1 MVLVCSQSTASH
13 FFLFERAGIKHALPF
28 FECDCPFTIAIALS
42 RWLLSRSLKL
52 KDLSRSRYLYRGSI
66 FSLFFKFITNT
77 SQKNVVTLK
86 SHEGPLNTLI
96 FLVDFWRIFNNIL
109 IYALQ
114 DGASVTLIMRF
125 YFLFSKSHLPG
136 TVPEWR
142 TLCWTRQV
150 CMPLRIYR

>member
-1 MVLVCSQSTASH
+1 MNHISIAVP
-13 FFLFERAGIKHALPF
+13 FFLSF
-28 FECDCPFTIAIALS
+28 LS
-42 RWLLSRSLKL
+42 LLA
-52 KDLSRSRYLYRGSI
+52 
-66 FSLFFKFITNT
+66 
-77 SQKNVVTLK
+77 TLLRK